1 MGQALGMI
9 ETKGMVGAIEAADAA
24 LKAAPVTLDEKVHS
38 GGALVAVLLRG
49 DVAAVQ
55 AAVEAGAAAAARI
68 GELVSTHVIPN
79 PDDEVE
85 AILGGPGGA
94 TGQGKMCVVDPTH
107 PRGKAAG
114 DAAGEADGKA
124 RGKKGKGK

>member
-1 MGQALGMI
+1 MGEALGMI

-38 GGALVAVLLRG
+38 GGALVAVILRG
-49 DVAAVQ
+49 DVAAVK

-85 AILGGPGGA
+85 GILGGPGGA
-94 TGQGKMCVVDPTH
+94 TTKGKMCVIDPAK
-107 PRGKAAG
+107 P
-114 DAAGEADGKA
+114 